1 MKRLKVILFVL
12 ILCFSLAFP
21 AGAVGYTSYNYN
33 SKGEAVKSP
42 YPYTPVKEISGID
55 MGVGEF
61 SNPSDI
67 YRDYKG
73 NIYIC
78 DSGNNRIVVLNSD
91 FTFKKEITEITVGYF
106 TEKLNNPSGVFVD
119 PNTDL
124 LYVADTDNG
133 RVLALDENLT
143 MVIRVDRPYQKGVV
157 DEDFIFAP
165 TKVAVDNGGRIFVVS
180 KNTYEG
186 LMQFDS
192 KGEFL
197 GFVGANKVS
206 ISPIEYFWKRLSTK
220 AQASKLQLT
229 LPTEFSNLEMD
240 SDGFIYTTTSIIS
253 EDGAEI
259 LIRRQNPSGEDV
271 LKTSEFLPIAGDID
285 YSTDTTSSAKYGP
298 SSFVDVAIGDYGIY
312 SALDA
317 KRGRVFTYDFE
328 GNLLYVFGG
337 DGNNGN
343 DLGCFFTPAAMIKS
357 GENFAVLDM
366 YKGTVTVF
374 EPTEYGKLINEAV
387 GCNYNGDYDASAK
400 IWQKVIKLN
409 CNYEQAYTGIGISQL
424 RSGEYKQAMK
434 SFKLGAN
441 KYYYSKAFKE
451 YRQDWLEA
459 NFIWVAAI
467 VVVAL
472 VLLCFGIVYSEK
484 RRTMNKHTVLNSSIK
499 YVFYSVAHPFDG
511 FFEMKRRKMGSLKIS
526 SIILVAVI
534 LCFVIMRQLTGFIVN
549 DYDLSEFNILNEVVK
564 VIGPFALFCVIN
576 WCVTTLMDGEGK
588 LAEII
593 NCVATC
599 LIPLT
604 VSIVPLTVLSN
615 VITQEEK
622 AFYYVIFAIVIFYS
636 LCLLLV
642 GIMET
647 HQYSFGKTIV
657 SIIITIIGMVISIFI
672 LLLFVNLINT
682 LFDFCVKIYNEV
694 VLR

>member
-1 MKRLKVILFVL
+1 MKKIIVFLL
-12 ILCFSLAFP
+12 ILILSFSFIVP
-21 AGAVGYTSYNYN
+21 VGAKSYSSYNYN
-33 SKGEAVKSP
+33 SNGEAIKSP

-55 MGVGEF
+55 IGVGEF

-67 YRDYKG
+67 YCDHKG
-73 NIYIC
+73 NLYIC

-91 FTFKKEITEITVGYF
+91 FTFKQEISEITVGYF

-119 PNTDL
+119 PNTNL
-124 LYVADTDNG
+124 LYVADTDNS
-133 RVLALDENLT
+133 RVLALDETLT

-229 LPTEFSNLEMD
+229 LPTEFSNLEID

-253 EDGAEI
+253 EDGADI

-271 LKTSEFLPIAGDID
+271 LKKSEFLSIAGDID
-285 YSTDTTSSAKYGP
+285 YSTDTTSSAEIGP

-312 SALDA
+312 SALDT
-317 KRGRVFTYDFE
+317 KRGRIFTYDFE

-337 DGNNGN
+337 DGNNGS
-343 DLGCFFTPAAMIKS
+343 DMGCFFTPVAMIKN

-366 YKGTVTVF
+366 YKATITVF

-387 GCNYNGDYDASAK
+387 GCNYNGDYNDSAK
-400 IWQKVIKLN
+400 IWEKVIKLN
-409 CNYEQAYTGIGISQL
+409 CNYEQAYTGMGISQL
-424 RSGEYKQAMK
+424 RSGNYEEAMK
-434 SFKLGAN
+434 NFKLGAN

-451 YRQDWLEA
+451 YRQNWLES
-459 NFIWVAAI
+459 NFIWVALI
-467 VVVAL
+467 VVAAL
-472 VLLCFGIVYSEK
+472 VLLCVGITFSEK
-484 RRTMNKHTVLNSSIK
+484 RRMAGKHMVMDSPIK
-499 YVFYSVAHPFDG
+499 YTFYSVAHPFDG
-511 FFEMKRRKMGSLKIS
+511 FFEMKRRKMGSIKIS
-526 SIILVAVI
+526 AIILALLIV
-534 LCFVIMRQLTGFIVN
+534 CFVIKQQLTGFIIN
-549 DYDLSEFNILNEVVK
+549 NTDLSDFNVLNEVVK
-564 VIGPFALFCVIN
+564 VLGPFALFCIIN
-576 WCVTTLMDGEGK
+576 WCVTTLMDGEGR
-588 LAEII
+588 LIEIV
-593 NCVATC
+593 NCTATC

-604 VSIVPLTVLSN
+604 VSLIPLTILSN
-615 VITQEEK
+615 VITIEEK
-622 AFYYVIFAIVIFYS
+622 AFYYVLLALVVAYS
-636 LCLLLV
+636 LFLLLV

-647 HQYSFGKTIV
+647 HQYSFGKTLV
-657 SIIITIIGMVISIFI
+657 SIIITIIGMVIAIFI
-672 LLLFVNLINT
+672 ILLFVNLVNT

>member
-1 MKRLKVILFVL
+1 MKKIITFLLVA
-12 ILCFSLAFP
+12 ILCCSFIAPVS
-21 AGAVGYTSYNYN
+21 AVGYTSYNYN
-33 SKGEAVKSP
+33 SKGDAIKSP

-55 MGVGEF
+55 IGVGEF

-91 FTFKKEITEITVGYF
+91 FTFKQEITEITVGYF

-124 LYVADTDNG
+124 LYIADTDNS
-133 RVLALDENLT
+133 RVIALDETLT
-143 MVIRVDRPYQKGVV
+143 TVIRVDRPYQKGVV
-157 DEDFIFAP
+157 DDDFIFAP

-192 KGEFL
+192 KGQFL

-229 LPTEFSNLEMD
+229 LPTEFSNLEID

-253 EDGAEI
+253 EDGADI
-259 LIRRQNPSGEDV
+259 LIRRQNPSGDDV
-271 LKTSEFLPIAGDID
+271 LKKSEFLSIAGDID
-285 YSTDTTSSAKYGP
+285 YSTDTTSTSKIGP

-317 KRGRVFTYDFE
+317 KRGRIFTYDFE

-337 DGNNGN
+337 DGNNGS
-343 DLGCFFTPAAMIKS
+343 DSGCFFTPVAMIKN

-366 YKGTVTVF
+366 YKATVTIF
-374 EPTEYGKLINEAV
+374 EPTEYGLLINEAV
-387 GCNYNGDYDASAK
+387 GCNYNGDYDDSAK
-400 IWQKVIKLN
+400 IWEKVIKLN
-409 CNYEQAYTGIGISQL
+409 CNYEQAYTGMGISQL
-424 RSGEYKQAMK
+424 RSGDYKEAMK
-434 SFKLGAN
+434 NFKLGAN

-451 YRQDWLEA
+451 YRQGWLES
-459 NFIWVAAI
+459 NFIWVALI
-467 VVVAL
+467 VVMTL
-472 VLLCFGIVYSEK
+472 VLLCVGITYSEK
-484 RRTMNKHTVLNSSIK
+484 RRIAGKHTDMDSPLK
-499 YVFYSVAHPFDG
+499 YVFYSVSHPFDG
-511 FFEMKRRKMGSLKIS
+511 FFEMKRRKMGSIKIS
-526 SIILVAVI
+526 SVILVALI
-534 LCFVIMRQLTGFIVN
+534 ICFVIKQQLTGFIIN
-549 DYDLSEFNILNEVVK
+549 NTDLSDFNIFNEAVK
-564 VIGPFALFCVIN
+564 VLGPFALFCIIN

-588 LAEII
+588 LKEII
-593 NCVATC
+593 NCTATC

-604 VSIVPLTVLSN
+604 ISIIPLTVLSN
-615 VITQEEK
+615 IITMEER
-622 AFYYVIFAIVIFYS
+622 AFYYVLLAVVVAYS
-636 LCLLLV
+636 LFLLLV

-647 HQYSFGKTIV
+647 HQYSFGKTLA
-657 SIIITIIGMVISIFI
+657 SIILTIIGMVITIFI
-672 LLLFVNLINT
+672 ILLFVNLINT